1 MILAQNEGWL
11 VSNVADEILMLNIE
25 RGEYVGLNA
34 SGAIIWELL
43 ETPKSTEQLID
54 LLVEQ
59 FDVGRELAK
68 QDVERFLE
76 DAFERGIV
84 VQQ

>member
-43 ETPKSTEQLID
+43 ESPKSVEQLID
-54 LLVEQ
+54 GLVEQ

-68 QDVERFLE
+68 QDIDSFLE
-76 DAFERGIV
+76 DAFKRGIV

>member
-11 VSNVADEILMLNIE
+11 VSNVADEILMLSIE
-25 RGEYVGLNA
+25 SGEYVGLNA

-59 FDVGRELAK
+59 FDVGREQAK
-68 QDVERFLE
+68 QDIDSFLE
-76 DAFERGIV
+76 AAFKRGIV